1 MRIFHLSD
9 DLPDDARGAVLAIGN
24 FDGVHIGHRHVVAE
38 TREIARGLGAPSA
51 VLTFEPHPRRLFAPE
66 APPFRLSS
74 LDVKAR
80 AMDDLGV
87 DLMFVAAFDRAF
99 AAIPAAAF
107 IDDILLGRLGVR
119 HVVVGDDF
127 RFGHRR
133 QGDIGLLRERAK
145 AAGFGLSPAPKVLD
159 TTGAPV
165 SSNTIR
171 AALAAGDTGL
181 AEGLLGRPWEVDGT
195 VVHGDA
201 RGRALGFP
209 TANLDIG
216 DYLHPARGIY
226 AVRVGIAGKA
236 GAAGTRWHDGAASFG
251 LRPQFNGTEARL
263 EVHLLDFDGDL
274 YGATLRVVFH
284 AFLRGEERFADIDAL
299 VTQIRRDVEEARRV
313 LAAVPPTAGG
323 PVGRG

>member
-9 DLPDDARGAVLAIGN
+9 DLPADARGAVLAIGN
-24 FDGVHIGHRHVVAE
+24 FDGVHIGHRRVIAE
-38 TREIARGLGAPSA
+38 TRDIARGLGVPSA
-51 VLTFEPHPRRLFAPE
+51 VLTFEPHPRRLFTPE

-80 AMDDLGV
+80 VLDGLGV
-87 DLMFVAAFDRAF
+87 DLLFVAAFDRAF
-99 AAIPAAAF
+99 AAIPAVAF
-107 IDDILLGRLGVR
+107 IDDMLLARLGVR

-133 QGDIGLLRERAK
+133 QGDIGLLRARAQ
-145 AAGFGLSPAPKVLD
+145 AAGFGLSPAPTVLD
-159 TTGAPV
+159 AAGAAV

-171 AALAAGDTGL
+171 AALATGDTTT

-209 TANLDIG
+209 TANLDID

-226 AVRVGIAGKA
+226 AVRVGIA

-251 LRPQFNGTEARL
+251 LRPQFDGTEARL

-284 AFLRGEERFADIDAL
+284 AYLRGEERFADVDAL
-299 VTQIRRDVEEARRV
+299 VAQIRRDVEEARRV
-313 LAAVPPTAGG
+313 LAAVPSPGDRPA
-323 PVGRG
+323 GRG

>member
-1 MRIFHLSD
+1 MRIFHLND

-24 FDGVHIGHRHVVAE
+24 FDGVHTGHRRVITE
-38 TREIARGLGAPSA
+38 TRDIARRLGAPAA
-51 VLTFEPHPRRLFAPE
+51 VLTFEPHPRRLFVPE

-80 AMDDLGV
+80 VLDGLGV
-87 DLMFVAAFDRAF
+87 DLLFVAAFDRAF
-99 AAIPAAAF
+99 AAMPAEDF
-107 IDDILLGRLGVR
+107 IDGILVGRLGAR

-133 QGDIGLLRERAK
+133 QGDIGLLRERAE

-159 TTGAPV
+159 ATGAPV

-171 AALAAGDTGL
+171 TALAAGDTKL

-209 TANLDIG
+209 TANLDID

-226 AVRVGIAGKA
+226 AVRVGVVGV
-236 GAAGTRWHDGAASFG
+236 GGMRWHDGAASFG
-251 LRPQFNGTEARL
+251 LRPQFAGTEARL
-263 EVHLLDFDGDL
+263 EVHLLDFSGDL
-274 YGATLRVVFH
+274 YGATLRVLFH
-284 AFLRGEERFADIDAL
+284 AYLRGEERFADVEAL
-299 VTQIRRDVEEARRV
+299 VAQMRRDVDDARRV
-313 LAAVPPTAGG
+313 LAAVPPPAGG
-323 PVGRG
+323 G